1 MKKLSLLMTII
12 AVIVSAKQN
21 SINVGETIVAKEPVV
36 TVAEDT
42 VDHVTN
48 HVADHVAEPVE
59 LTPAYE
65 FISLG
70 EFRLTAY
77 CSCSKCCGNWAKNRP
92 VDEYGNEIVIG
103 AAGEVLT
110 AGYSV
115 AVDPEFIAYGTELFI
130 NGQVY
135 EAQDCGGAI
144 KDNEIDVYFSD
155 HNDALEFGVQ
165 YAEIFIRKE

>member
-12 AVIVSAKQN
+12 AVIVSTKQN

-36 TVAEDT
+36 TVVEQ
-42 VDHVTN
+42 
-48 HVADHVAEPVE
+48 VADHVVEPVE

-77 CSCSKCCGNWAKNRP
+77 CSCSKCCGKWAKNRP
-92 VDEYGNEIVIG
+92 VDEDGNEIVIG
-103 AAGEVLT
+103 AAGEVLK

-115 AVDPEFIAYGTELFI
+115 AVDPDFIAYGTELFI
-130 NGQVY
+130 NDKVY
-135 EAQDCGGAI
+135 KAQDCGGAI